1 MDPRQFVPSQ
11 GLGLVVDSRRNSYAH
26 IPLVPCG
33 TEPRLRTVILHLV
46 LIAIF
51 GVFLPLRKGL
61 GFLEPIMITAYS
73 CLGVLFAAPAAA
85 KAFSMGRPQTMRE
98 AGVRTAK
105 AVGYGEG
112 MALVMLI
119 SGLVSVSVANGRALY
134 PELDVLGLSTALGL
148 AASTALAL
156 FSGWMTLRFSGAWA
170 RVGMRVVFMGLLIL
184 FVLQGSRLP
193 EIPLRGIELSVA
205 LSALMVILLRRQVHP
220 K

>member
-1 MDPRQFVPSQ
+1 VGTELR
-11 GLGLVVDSRRNSYAH
+11 LGL
-26 IPLVPCG
+26 
-33 TEPRLRTVILHLV
+33 VILHLV

-61 GFLEPIMITAYS
+61 GFLEPIMITAYA
-73 CLGVLFAAPAAA
+73 CLGVVFAAPAAA
-85 KAFSMGRPQTMRE
+85 KAFSVSRPQTMRE
-98 AGVRTAK
+98 TGIRAAK

-112 MALVMLI
+112 LALVMLI
-119 SGLVSVSVANGRALY
+119 AGVISVSVANGRAMF
-134 PELDVLGLSTALGL
+134 PELDVLAEGLALGL

-156 FSGWMTLRFSGAWA
+156 FSGWMTLYFSAAWA
-170 RVGMRVVFMGLLIL
+170 RVGMRLVFMGLLIL

-205 LSALMVILLRRQVHP
+205 LSALMVILLRREVHP

>member
-1 MDPRQFVPSQ
+1 V
-11 GLGLVVDSRRNSYAH
+11 
-26 IPLVPCG
+26 G
-33 TEPRLRTVILHLV
+33 TELRLRAVILHLV

-61 GFLEPIMITAYS
+61 GFLEPIMITAYA

-85 KAFSMGRPQTMRE
+85 KAFSKGRPQSMRE
-98 AGVRTAK
+98 AAVRAAK

-112 MALVMLI
+112 LALVMLI
-119 SGLVSVSVANGRALY
+119 AGVTSVSVAHGRALY
-134 PELDVLGLSTALGL
+134 PELDVLGEGAALGL

-156 FSGWMTLRFSGAWA
+156 SSGWMTLRFSAAWA
-170 RVGMRVVFMGLLIL
+170 RVGMRLIFMGFLIL

-193 EIPLRGIELSVA
+193 DIPLRGVELSVA
-205 LSALMVILLRRQVHP
+205 LSALMVILLRREVHP

>member
-1 MDPRQFVPSQ
+1 M
-11 GLGLVVDSRRNSYAH
+11 LASRRNSHTTFRWYH
-26 IPLVPCG
+26 VG
-33 TEPRLRTVILHLV
+33 TELRLRTVILHLV

-61 GFLEPIMITAYS
+61 GFLEPIMITAYA

-98 AGVRTAK
+98 AGVRAAK

-112 MALVMLI
+112 MALAMLI
-119 SGLVSVSVANGRALY
+119 AGVVTVSVAQGRLLF
-134 PELDVLGLSTALGL
+134 PELDVLGLGAALGL

-156 FSGWMTLRFSGAWA
+156 FSGWMTLRFSAAWA
-170 RVGMRVVFMGLLIL
+170 RVGMRLVFMGLLIL

-193 EIPLRGIELSVA
+193 EIPLRGVELSVA
-205 LSALMVILLRRQVHP
+205 LSALMVILLRREVHP